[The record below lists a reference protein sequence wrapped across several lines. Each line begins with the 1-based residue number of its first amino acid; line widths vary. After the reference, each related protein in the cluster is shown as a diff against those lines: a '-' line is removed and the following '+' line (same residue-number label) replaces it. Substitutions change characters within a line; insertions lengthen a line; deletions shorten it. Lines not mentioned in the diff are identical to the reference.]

1 MQGEARRGDSYDTT
15 MRFRGATVARS
26 SASVAERQSFD
37 EAYLLSLLSDSNL
50 PTGGFVASSG
60 LESYG
65 VHGFLRQES
74 SIAASASTAV
84 PSTSRDRTAI
94 ATINFVRHSLQ
105 SYARSALPFLLDAH
119 RLVTAHLAQDEPSDV
134 DRSTALRSLITLD
147 TAYHAFSPNHVL
159 RRASKAQG
167 MALLILYSKSFA
179 PPLPTPSPAQELID
193 EYKRKVRASSTRDTA
208 PHGHLP
214 VCWGIFTAVLGMG
227 MDATLSLH
235 LFLQARTVLSSSIR
249 LNTLG
254 PYAAHSLL
262 LHEVREVVR
271 DVVGE
276 RDWARVATTG
286 LVAIGS
292 GGREVS
298 DSIVEVDKK
307 ATARSESTRA
317 ANPFAQD
324 WNWDDEGAWG
334 QEEGDRGEQDVC
346 APANTWPLGDI
357 VQARHDVLH
366 TRLFNS

>member
-1 MQGEARRGDSYDTT
+1 

-119 RLVTAHLAQDEPSDV
+119 RLVTAHLAQDEPSD
-134 DRSTALRSLITLD
+134 DDCSTALYSLITLD
-147 TAYHAFSPNHVL
+147 AAYHAFSPNHVL

-179 PPLPTPSPAQELID
+179 PPLPNPSPAQELID

-208 PHGHLP
+208 PHGHLSI
-214 VCWGIFTAVLGMG
+214 CWGIFTAALGMG
-227 MDATLSLH
+227 IDATLSLH

-271 DVVGE
+271 DV
-276 RDWARVATTG
+276 
-286 LVAIGS
+286 
-292 GGREVS
+292 
-298 DSIVEVDKK
+298 K
-307 ATARSESTRA
+307 ATARSESTPA

-334 QEEGDRGEQDVC
+334 QEEEDRGERDFR